1 MNLGR
6 EELIKHVCALV
17 LAIAL
22 VVLGC
27 EACGPKPVP
36 VPPIPTGAG
45 GATGVGGATSGGS
58 AGSTIVAGS
67 AGMPEVAVRFPECS
81 KSRKGPPRVRPP
93 MSGWHPDKQREK
105 RRRWRPTYQ
114 LLSVGDVF
122 RYPNLLHALNQ
133 LNIGRCTGNAVAHD
147 LSTDPFR
154 LVLTE
159 DDADKIYRRAT
170 EIDPY
175 PGTYPPTDTGSNGA
189 SAWQAAIDLG
199 YHHGS
204 FYAVDSLEGLQ
215 EALQHVPCAFGTDWY
230 DGFFD
235 PSECGEASISGR
247 VAGGHEIAIVGWDRK
262 LRRVWFRNSWG
273 DWGVNREEETGYAYF
288 SAGTFQKLLQRGAE
302 IDCPSAP

>member
-1 MNLGR
+1 MRVAVSILAVG
-6 EELIKHVCALV
+6 LAL
-17 LAIAL
+17 
-22 VVLGC
+22 LGC
-27 EACGPKPVP
+27 EACGPKPTP
-36 VPPIPTGAG
+36 VPPTPDPGTGGATGAG
-45 GATGVGGATSGGS
+45 GSTQQSAGATSVAGA
-58 AGSTIVAGS
+58 AGSSVA
-67 AGMPEVAVRFPECS
+67 AARFPECS
-81 KSRKGPPRVRPP
+81 RTRKGPPKVRPP
-93 MSGWHPDKQREK
+93 MSGWRPDKERQK

-122 RYPNLLHALNQ
+122 REPNFLHALDQ
-133 LNIGRCTGNAVAHD
+133 LNIGRCTGNAIAHD

-175 PGTYPPTDTGSNGA
+175 PGKYPPTDTGSNGA

-199 YHHGS
+199 YHQGS
-204 FYAVDSLEGLQ
+204 FYPVDSLESLQ
-215 EALQHVPCAFGTDWY
+215 EALQNVPCAFGTDWY
-230 DGFFD
+230 DSFFD
-235 PSECGEASISGR
+235 PSECGEVSISGR

-273 DWGVNREEETGYAYF
+273 DWGVNRGEETGYAYF

>member
-1 MNLGR
+1 ML
-6 EELIKHVCALV
+6 HV
-17 LAIAL
+17 LALAILLAL
-22 VVLGC
+22 LGC
-27 EACGPKPVP
+27 EACGPKPS
-36 VPPIPTGAG
+36 PIPPSPTPETGG
-45 GATGVGGATSGGS
+45 STGVGGATS
-58 AGSTIVAGS
+58 AGAPSVAGS
-67 AGMPEVAVRFPECS
+67 AGSSVAAVRFPECS
-81 KSRKGPPRVRPP
+81 RARKGPPRVRPP
-93 MSGWHPDKQREK
+93 MSGWHPDKERQK

-122 RYPNLLHALNQ
+122 RDPNFLHALDQ
-133 LNIGRCTGNAVAHD
+133 GALGSCTGNAVAHA

-154 LVLTE
+154 LSLVE
-159 DDADKIYRRAT
+159 SDAVAIYSLAT
-170 EIDPY
+170 QLDPFK
-175 PGTYPPTDTGSNGA
+175 GVYPPTDTGSNGA
-189 SAWQAAIDLG
+189 SAWQAAINLG

-247 VAGGHEIAIVGWDRK
+247 VAGGHEIAIVGWDKK

-273 DWGVNREEETGYAYF
+273 DWGVRRGEETGYAYF

-302 IDCPSAP
+302 VDCPSAP